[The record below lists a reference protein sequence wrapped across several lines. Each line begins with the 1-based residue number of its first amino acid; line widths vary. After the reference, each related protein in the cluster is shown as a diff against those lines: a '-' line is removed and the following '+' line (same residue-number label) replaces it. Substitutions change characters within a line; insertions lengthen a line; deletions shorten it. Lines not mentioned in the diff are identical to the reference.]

1 MPYRPIK
8 GGTVYRQKL
17 ARAASVNNQIREI
30 IARLTEGGIDQARL
44 FQSLTAITLLTV
56 RSDDVIGDLHQFE
69 TDTTKQEV

>member
-30 IARLTEGGIDQARL
+30 IARITEGGLDQARL
-44 FQSLTAITLLTV
+44 YQSLTAITLLTV
-56 RSDDVIGDLHQFE
+56 RSDDVITDLHQF
-69 TDTTKQEV
+69 DSD